1 METTRNWNGKEKVD
15 DEQYHRRIKD
25 TITNLVRLFSSN
37 HQILLKMYSD
47 FMNEK
52 KFVEAFEVCIWVLKR
67 DDLRIDFNNP
77 KWIEWNERLYEV
89 RERLFEKYYNEND
102 IYNWIKI
109 CTFSIEY
116 EAKLSSKY
124 WNCFTNEIDKWIERL
139 IKLRE
144 LENRI

>member
-1 METTRNWNGKEKVD
+1 METNSNGKVD
-15 DEQYHRRIKD
+15 NSQSIKHTKD

-37 HQILLKMYSD
+37 YQILLKMYSD

-77 KWIEWNERLYEV
+77 KWIEWNNRLYEV
-89 RERLFEKYYNEND
+89 RERLFEKCFEENQIFD
-102 IYNWIKI
+102 WIRI

-116 EAKLSSKY
+116 EAKLASKY
-124 WNCFTNEIDKWIERL
+124 WNCFNNEIDKWIERL
-139 IKLRE
+139 IKLKE